1 MLALKSK
8 VYNPTFQSQVYM
20 DRMFFY
26 IIGNCISYYIKKP
39 PAGCAL
45 RRTMMMSQATAAGAR
60 MCQGTFFVPLNKF
73 FYIGYISEKRN
84 NSSAYRIPHKVSV
97 PEECPIAR
105 KFSVIVGTSA
115 IKGAIGWLHLT

>member
-8 VYNPTFQSQVYM
+8 VYNPTFQSRVYM
-20 DRMFFY
+20 ERMFFY
-26 IIGNCISYYIKKP
+26 YEQN
-39 PAGCAL
+39 
-45 RRTMMMSQATAAGAR
+45 
-60 MCQGTFFVPLNKF
+60 

-105 KFSVIVGTSA
+105 KFSVIAGTFA
-115 IKGAIGWLHLT
+115 IPGVI

>member
-8 VYNPTFQSQVYM
+8 VYNPTFQSPGVHGKNV
-20 DRMFFY
+20 F
-26 IIGNCISYYIKKP
+26 
-39 PAGCAL
+39 L
-45 RRTMMMSQATAAGAR
+45 L
-60 MCQGTFFVPLNKF
+60 LNKI

-105 KFSVIVGTSA
+105 KFSVIAGIFA
-115 IKGAIGWLHLT
+115 IPGVI

>member
-20 DRMFFY
+20 ERMFFY
-26 IIGNCISYYIKKP
+26 YEQI
-39 PAGCAL
+39 
-45 RRTMMMSQATAAGAR
+45 
-60 MCQGTFFVPLNKF
+60 
-73 FYIGYISEKRN
+73 FYIGYIFEKRN

-105 KFSVIVGTSA
+105 KFSVITGTFA
-115 IKGAIGWLHLT
+115 IPGVI

>member
-8 VYNPTFQSQVYM
+8 VYNPTFQSRVYM
-20 DRMFFY
+20 ERMFFY
-26 IIGNCISYYIKKP
+26 YEQN
-39 PAGCAL
+39 
-45 RRTMMMSQATAAGAR
+45 
-60 MCQGTFFVPLNKF
+60 

-105 KFSVIVGTSA
+105 KFSVIAGIFA
-115 IKGAIGWLHLT
+115 IPGVI